1 MGWLV
6 RFLLNAVALWVA
18 TAIYPTAVRIRSTET
33 LLLAAVVLGLV
44 NAFLRPVVLILTL
57 PLNLLTLGL
66 FTLVVNTLML
76 YMVVWLLHI
85 PHGGFLSMFVLSL
98 LVTVL
103 SVLVGRLVAA

>member
-1 MGWLV
+1 VGLLV
-6 RFLLNAVALWVA
+6 RFLLNALSLWVA
-18 TAIYPTAVRIRSTET
+18 TAIYPGAVRIQNTET

-57 PLNLLTLGL
+57 PLNVLTLGL

-76 YMVVWLLHI
+76 YVVVWLLHI
-85 PHGGFLSMFVLSL
+85 PHGGFLSLFVLSL
-98 LVTVL
+98 LVTVV